1 MVATSRANG
10 RSRRG
15 RNQVTN
21 LQTQA
26 VVPRDGRTLE
36 CLIGDNDADTVLIYC
51 HGTPFPLVPYEL
63 FSSMTTERDLQF
75 LGWSRP
81 GYAGSTPHPGRTVR
95 SFAHD
100 AEEVLA
106 TIGDKKVIA
115 LGWSGGGPHALSL
128 GAVLK
133 DQCAAVVTIG
143 SVAPFDVDDL
153 NWVEGMGPE
162 NIEEFELAR
171 QGGPAFDAYI
181 AAAMVDL
188 AAMTPDHLVS
198 SMAGLISAVDA
209 ASLEEE
215 NLATMLAQSA
225 AAGGSGRPDGW
236 IEDDA
241 AFLAPWGFSVADIST
256 PVSLWQGS
264 QDLMVPRTHGEW
276 LATYLPN
283 VTPHL
288 LSDEGHLSLIT
299 RHFGAMLDEAKSLGG
314 I

>member
-1 MVATSRANG
+1 MVSTSRANG

-26 VVPRDGRTLE
+26 VVLRDGRTLE

-181 AAAMVDL
+181 A
-188 AAMTPDHLVS
+188 
-198 SMAGLISAVDA
+198 
-209 ASLEEE
+209 
-215 NLATMLAQSA
+215 
-225 AAGGSGRPDGW
+225 GGSGRPDGW